1 MADENR
7 RPLDRWIRRKGRGRH
22 DNVNDS
28 YHSYWMVFRDFRHFD
43 RRSPYLGA
51 GARSKEGTMIELS
64 PTFVTL
70 LFAALIIIAQ
80 LKRSKIFG

>member
-1 MADENR
+1 
-7 RPLDRWIRRKGRGRH
+7 
-22 DNVNDS
+22 
-28 YHSYWMVFRDFRHFD
+28 
-43 RRSPYLGA
+43 
-51 GARSKEGTMIELS
+51 MIELS

>member
-1 MADENR
+1 MAYENR
-7 RPLDRWIRRKGRGRH
+7 RLLDRWIRRKGRGRH
-22 DNVNDS
+22 DNDDDS
-28 YHSYWMVFRDFRHFD
+28 DHSSWMVLRDFRHLD
-43 RRSPYLGA
+43 RGSPYLGA
-51 GARSKEGTMIELS
+51 RARSKEGTMIELS

>member
-1 MADENR
+1 MKTGARLISGLDE
-7 RPLDRWIRRKGRGRH
+7 KAGRH
-22 DNVNDS
+22 HNDDDS
-28 YHSYWMVFRDFRHFD
+28 YHSSWMVLRDIRHLN

-51 GARSKEGTMIELS
+51 GARSKTMIELS

>member
-1 MADENR
+1 
-7 RPLDRWIRRKGRGRH
+7 
-22 DNVNDS
+22 
-28 YHSYWMVFRDFRHFD
+28 MVLRDFRHLD
-43 RRSPYLGA
+43 RGSPYLGA
-51 GARSKEGTMIELS
+51 RARSKEGTMIELS